1 LEVRRYRNVVRAFA
15 VTAIVASLIVGAAL
29 AQEMGPGPGPGMG
42 FGGPPMMIMRGPGG
56 PPPFMML
63 LRSANLSADQQ
74 KQVRQILE
82 SDRATAH
89 SNFEKLHSI
98 HEQIAE
104 KLLSPG
110 SVTASDLAPLQ
121 QQAEKIQQQM
131 DEQRLQTAL
140 KIRALLSAD
149 QLKKVAQT
157 HQKMKSLFEQMS
169 SIMGPP
175 GSPE

>member
-1 LEVRRYRNVVRAFA
+1 MEVKKYRNVVRIFA
-15 VTAIVASLIVGAAL
+15 VAAIVASVVVGAAL

-42 FGGPPMMIMRGPGG
+42 FGGPHMMMHGPGG

-63 LRSANLSADQQ
+63 LRSANLNADQQ

-82 SDRATAH
+82 SDRATARG
-89 SNFEKLHSI
+89 NFEKLHSI
-98 HEQIAE
+98 HEQIAD

-110 SVTASDLAPLQ
+110 SVSAADLEPLQ
-121 QQAEKIQQQM
+121 KQAEKIQQQM

-157 HQKMKSLFEQMS
+157 HQKMKSLFEQMR